1 MLKIEN
7 IYLELDGKTIFQNF
21 SLNIN
26 KGDKIALTGPSGRG
40 KSSLLNLI
48 MGFAKPDTGS
58 IFINNTKLTGKQIG
72 GIRSNI
78 AWLPQN
84 VDIIGSGNVKSTI
97 YSPFTYS
104 NNKNNIPDENAVI
117 QLMESF
123 NLDSCLLEQ
132 DFKDISGGE
141 KQRIGLIICLLL
153 RPRIMLLDE
162 PTSALDKKSIGR
174 AVDVI
179 LRNNS
184 FTILSV
190 SHEDKWINACDR
202 VIEI

>member
-7 IYLELDGKTIFQNF
+7 INLEFEGKTIFQNF
-21 SLNIN
+21 SLTIN

-58 IFINNTKLTGKQIG
+58 IFINNTRLIGKQIA

-84 VDIIGSGNVKSTI
+84 VDIIGSGSVKSTV

-123 NLDSCLLEQ
+123 NLDNSLLEQ
-132 DFKDISGGE
+132 DFKDLSGGE

-174 AVDVI
+174 AVDMI

-190 SHEDKWINACDR
+190 SHEDKWIAACDR